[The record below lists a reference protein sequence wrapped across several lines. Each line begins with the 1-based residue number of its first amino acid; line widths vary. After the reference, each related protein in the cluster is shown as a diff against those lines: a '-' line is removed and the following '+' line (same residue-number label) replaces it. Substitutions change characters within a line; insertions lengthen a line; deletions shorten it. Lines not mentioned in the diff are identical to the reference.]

1 MSKSYKKK
9 REQEEVVEEV
19 LDGLS
24 KKEQYDLEKKKRLD
38 QKEKNSKKKKA
49 SVKKNKSSK
58 KTYQTNLA
66 GRIFAVVML
75 VLMIGSVVASV
86 ASYLSYR

>member
-9 REQEEVVEEV
+9 REQEDINIEEV
-19 LDGLS
+19 GLS
-24 KKEQYDLEKKKRLD
+24 KKELYDLEKKKKLE
-38 QKEKNSKKKKA
+38 QKEKTEKKKMKKISSKKKI
-49 SVKKNKSSK
+49 SK

-75 VLMIGSVVASV
+75 LLMIGSIVAS
-86 ASYLSYR
+86 AAAYLS

>member
-9 REQEEVVEEV
+9 KEQEEVVIEETR
-19 LDGLS
+19 LS
-24 KKEQYDLEKKKRLD
+24 KKELYDLEKQKKLE
-38 QKEKNSKKKKA
+38 QKEKDQKKKEKAFSKKKKMA
-49 SVKKNKSSK
+49 NK

-75 VLMIGSVVASV
+75 ILMIGSVMASV
-86 ASYLSYR
+86 AAYLG